1 MESPQSIVFFFFFI
15 YLIFFFFCQLKEE
28 KIAHHIA
35 FLLSVAETNL
45 FLLHGLTVNVYGS
58 FQPNSNRGVHPMS
71 WIFFLLSM
79 LVDIIETKK
88 FCEFEISTPFRFRVA
103 AIRNIGGVGTKSE
116 SRNERPPKRGRIFQ
130 IKPPKTMKII
140 ILSCFL
146 L

>member
-1 MESPQSIVFFFFFI
+1 MYKAKNKS
-15 YLIFFFFCQLKEE
+15 LKW
-28 KIAHHIA
+28 
-35 FLLSVAETNL
+35 
-45 FLLHGLTVNVYGS
+45 GS

-71 WIFFLLSM
+71 WIFFLLSI

-103 AIRNIGGVGTKSE
+103 AIRNIWGVGAKSE
-116 SRNERPPKRGRIFQ
+116 SRNERPPKRGHIFKT
-130 IKPPKTMKII
+130 KPPKTMKII